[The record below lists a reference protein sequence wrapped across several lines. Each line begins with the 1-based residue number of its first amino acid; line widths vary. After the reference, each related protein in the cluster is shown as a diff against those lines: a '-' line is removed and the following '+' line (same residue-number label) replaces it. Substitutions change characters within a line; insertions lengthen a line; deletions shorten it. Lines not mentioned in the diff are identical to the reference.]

1 MEIKMTETERI
12 GWVVFFCHLLFIKN
26 TEIRDMQYL

>member
-1 MEIKMTETERI
+1 MGIKMTETERI
-12 GWVVFFCHLLFIKN
+12 GWVVFCHLLFIKN